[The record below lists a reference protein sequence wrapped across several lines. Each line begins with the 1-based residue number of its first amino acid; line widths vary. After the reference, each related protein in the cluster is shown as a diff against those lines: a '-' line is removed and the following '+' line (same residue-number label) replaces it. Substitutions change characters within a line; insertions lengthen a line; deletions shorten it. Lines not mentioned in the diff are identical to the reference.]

1 MLNRKLFLSLL
12 IIFVCS
18 TLVTLNYSDLFTKED
33 VKQLQYTGKE
43 DHSITLE
50 EASNLTQNFQ
60 LQASPDQVIAGYF
73 GKEAILAI
81 LSQESAVGMRCY
93 YALDADGISHLV
105 IVGVNAKG
113 NDMTDG
119 LLAQRM
125 TKCPPYCPELNELNS
140 PLVNSNFAANF

>member
-1 MLNRKLFLSLL
+1 MLNKNFFVGLL
-12 IIFVCS
+12 TIFVC
-18 TLVTLNYSDLFTKED
+18 TVFITLNYSDIFTKED
-33 VKQLQYTGKE
+33 VKQVTFTGKE

-125 TKCPPYCPELNELNS
+125 TKCPPYCAELNELNS
-140 PLVNSNFAANF
+140 PLVNNNFAANF

>member
-1 MLNRKLFLSLL
+1 MLNKNFFVGLL
-12 IIFVCS
+12 TIFVC
-18 TLVTLNYSDLFTKED
+18 TVFITLNYSDIFTKED
-33 VKQLQYTGKE
+33 VKQVIFTGKE

-125 TKCPPYCPELNELNS
+125 TKCPPYCAELNELNS
-140 PLVNSNFAANF
+140 PLVNNNFAANF